1 MFLQFIYLFKKKR
14 ENGRKKMRGQVTCPN
29 YRCRSLAP
37 PVQAET
43 GDFLRSTGGRF
54 GRQVHA
60 GPPTKQQVTNIL
72 FFLSLFFSMY
82 LTLDSIRIFQFDVIE
97 LNFGVWMQLN
107 SIEVKSS
114 KRKKWEERSV
124 ETGAGPADSL
134 AGALGS
140 ADRRQ
145 GRRPGAL
152 VSRPLAALD
161 PK

>member
-1 MFLQFIYLFKKKR
+1 
-14 ENGRKKMRGQVTCPN
+14 
-29 YRCRSLAP
+29 
-37 PVQAET
+37 
-43 GDFLRSTGGRF
+43 
-54 GRQVHA
+54 
-60 GPPTKQQVTNIL
+60 
-72 FFLSLFFSMY
+72 MY
-82 LTLDSIRIFQFDVIE
+82 LTLDSIRIFQFDVIALIFLKINFIQNDSVAAE

>member
-1 MFLQFIYLFKKKR
+1 MFLQFIYLFIYFKKK
-14 ENGRKKMRGQVTCPN
+14 EKMVEKKMRGQVTCPN

-72 FFLSLFFSMY
+72 FFSLSLFFSMY

-97 LNFGVWMQLN
+97 LIFL
-107 SIEVKSS
+107 K
-114 KRKKWEERSV
+114 
-124 ETGAGPADSL
+124 
-134 AGALGS
+134 
-140 ADRRQ
+140 
-145 GRRPGAL
+145 
-152 VSRPLAALD
+152 
-161 PK
+161 